1 MFEYTIYIVAAIFFL
16 FFLYAVIKFAL
27 AFMGKKDAD

>member
-1 MFEYTIYIVAAIFFL
+1 MFEYTIYIVAAIFLL
-16 FFLYAVIKFAL
+16 FFLFAVIKVSI

>member
-1 MFEYTIYIVAAIFFL
+1 MFEYIIYITAAVFLLFFL
-16 FFLYAVIKFAL
+16 FAVIKFSL